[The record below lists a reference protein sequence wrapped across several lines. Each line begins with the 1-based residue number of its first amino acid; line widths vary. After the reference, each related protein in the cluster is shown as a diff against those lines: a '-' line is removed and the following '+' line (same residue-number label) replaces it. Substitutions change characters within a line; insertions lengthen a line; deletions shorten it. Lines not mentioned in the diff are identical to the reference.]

1 MSEYR
6 IPTTELTGIQG
17 ALIKRLSKR
26 MLGEVP
32 DQLGVMWHNKQ
43 VLRTVMG
50 MSKKAKKWNECDESL
65 KVFAHMATM
74 ALVGCRF
81 CLDLGYFA
89 AYHDGL
95 DVAKAR
101 EVARW
106 RESEVFS
113 PLERDVMEYAEAMSQ
128 TPPTVTD
135 ELSAR
140 LLKELGAP
148 ALLELT
154 AFVTLA
160 NMMSRMNVAIGPF
173 ASPGFSDRCGLPPLA
188 EPSTPAGVVV
198 SAS

>member
-6 IPTTELTGIQG
+6 IPKTEITGIQG
-17 ALIKRLSKR
+17 ALAKRFAMR

-32 DQLGVMWHNKQ
+32 EQIGVMWQNKQ
-43 VLRTVMG
+43 VMMTIMG
-50 MSKKAKKWNECDESL
+50 TSRKAEKWDACDKSL
-65 KVFAHMATM
+65 KVYAHMATM

-89 AYHDGL
+89 AHHEGL
-95 DVAKAR
+95 DVDKAR
-101 EVARW
+101 EVPRW
-106 RESEVFS
+106 RESTVFTA
-113 PLERDVMEYAEAMSQ
+113 LERDVMEYAEAVSQ

-140 LLKELGAP
+140 LLAELGAP

-160 NMMSRMNVAIGPF
+160 NVMSRMNVAIGPF
-173 ASPGFSDRCGLPPLA
+173 ASQGFSDRCGLPPLA
-188 EPSTPAGVVV
+188 V
-198 SAS
+198 SGSSGLASA

>member
-6 IPTTELTGIQG
+6 IPKTEITGIQG
-17 ALIKRLSKR
+17 ALAKRLAMR

-32 DQLGVMWHNKQ
+32 EQIGVMWQNKQ
-43 VLRTVMG
+43 VMMTIMG
-50 MSKKAKKWNECDESL
+50 TSRKAEKWDACDKSL
-65 KVFAHMATM
+65 KVYAHMATM

-89 AYHDGL
+89 AHHEGL
-95 DVAKAR
+95 DVDKAR
-101 EVARW
+101 EVPRW
-106 RESEVFS
+106 RESTVFTA
-113 PLERDVMEYAEAMSQ
+113 LERDVMEYAEAVSQ

-140 LLKELGAP
+140 LLAELGAP

-160 NMMSRMNVAIGPF
+160 NVMSRMNVAIGPF
-173 ASPGFSDRCGLPPLA
+173 ASQGFSDRCGLPPLA
-188 EPSTPAGVVV
+188 V
-198 SAS
+198 SGSSGLASA